1 MAKKIETLFECAS
14 CGHESQKWLGRC
26 PACNEWNSF
35 KQVKQISASAGPGR
49 SGLTTG
55 RTTSDVGG
63 AAIISA
69 KALGDVGVQEGLRL
83 SSGANEF
90 DRVLGGGMLRGS
102 SILLGGEPGIGKS
115 TLTLQIAKHIA
126 TQHATARPAGP
137 AHGKVAT
144 KSETG
149 PVLYVAGEES
159 AEQIKLRADRL
170 GLDNATAQRAIHI
183 LASSHLD
190 DIVQALVE
198 IQPSFVIV
206 DSVQTLFSP
215 EAGSAPGSPTQIK
228 YCVFQITEWCRQN
241 YAAVLLI
248 AHVTKEGI
256 IAGPK
261 LLEHM
266 VDVVLYFEEAEAG
279 LRVLRGYKNRYG
291 STDEIGLFSMGPHGL
306 SEVTDPY
313 SVLVEK
319 REGDNPAGVS
329 CSPVYEGSR
338 ILLVELQALTVP
350 NKNGLSRVNSD
361 RVDQRRV
368 ARIAAVLEKHVGLS
382 FSDQEIYV
390 NIAGGLKVIDVSLDL
405 SLAMAL
411 FSARSGLPLPPHATI
426 LGEVSLSGEI
436 RSVPHLRRRIQAAHD
451 MGLTMIVGPT
461 SREIKT
467 AENWFPAKDIKD
479 AIRILFKDGK
489 NTSSK

>member
-1 MAKKIETLFECAS
+1 MAKKLETLFECSS

-26 PACNEWNSF
+26 PACNEWNTF

-49 SGLTTG
+49 QGLTTG
-55 RTTSDVGG
+55 RTTANASGSAV
-63 AAIISA
+63 ISA
-69 KALGDVGVQEGLRL
+69 KPLGSVGVQEGLRL
-83 SSGANEF
+83 GSGANEF

-115 TLTLQIAKHIA
+115 TLTLQLARHIA
-126 TQHATARPAGP
+126 TQT
-137 AHGKVAT
+137 
-144 KSETG
+144 
-149 PVLYVAGEES
+149 VLYVAGEES

-170 GLDNATAQRAIHI
+170 GLDLATTQQSIQI

-190 DIVQALVE
+190 DIIQALVE
-198 IQPSFVIV
+198 TQPVFVIV
-206 DSVQTLFSP
+206 DSVQTLFAA
-215 EAGSAPGSPTQIK
+215 EAVSAPGSPAQIK

-241 YAAVLLI
+241 YAAILLI
-248 AHVTKEGI
+248 AHVTKEGT

-291 STDEIGLFSMGPHGL
+291 STDEIGLFSMGPKGL

-319 REGDNPAGVS
+319 REGDNPPGVS
-329 CSPVYEGSR
+329 TSPVYEGSR

-368 ARIAAVLEKHVGLS
+368 ARIAAVLEKHVGLT

-390 NIAGGLKVIDVSLDL
+390 NIAGGLKVADVSLDL
-405 SLAMAL
+405 ALAMAL
-411 FSARSGLPLPPHATI
+411 FSARSGLALPPHATLI
-426 LGEVSLSGEI
+426 GEVSLSGEI
-436 RSVPHLRRRIQAAHD
+436 RSVPHLRRRVQAASD
-451 MGLTMIVGPT
+451 MGLKLIVGPASKET
-461 SREIKT
+461 KAMS
-467 AENWFPAKDIKD
+467 NWMPVKDIRE
-479 AIRILFKDGK
+479 AIRVLFKDAAK
-489 NTSSK
+489 TIKPAKTE